1 MAKKPRSHVRIP
13 ICRTWAVGHFRNGKE
28 NWVELTF
35 AKTRGTGTKGIE
47 KKKSLK
53 KEKNSTPVPSRA
65 WSIPL
70 WYICYIDN
78 PTSACAGT
86 IDKVQHSF
94 PKSAIWS
101 KSFILWLP
109 EEVRRCLTKW
119 NIALFIVCIQMEPN
133 QQYYF
138 HMVTFIRLYKVDLT
152 SRASKNNVLW
162 WYHLHEA
169 SLTIR
174 LHGIYYLAISYR
186 TNSCVWLFLGG

>member
-1 MAKKPRSHVRIP
+1 MLARVLS
-13 ICRTWAVGHFRNGKE
+13 
-28 NWVELTF
+28 
-35 AKTRGTGTKGIE
+35 TKSNTLFQSQLFGANHSFFD
-47 KKKSLK
+47 SLK
-53 KEKNSTPVPSRA
+53 KSGRVLR
-65 WSIPL
+65 
-70 WYICYIDN
+70 
-78 PTSACAGT
+78 
-86 IDKVQHSF
+86 
-94 PKSAIWS
+94 
-101 KSFILWLP
+101 
-109 EEVRRCLTKW
+109 

-186 TNSCVWLFLGG
+186 TNSCVWLSLGGYITVTVHFSFQTDLESYRLLLC

>member
-1 MAKKPRSHVRIP
+1 MLARVLSTESNTLFQSQLFGANHS
-13 ICRTWAVGHFRNGKE
+13 F
-28 NWVELTF
+28 F
-35 AKTRGTGTKGIE
+35 D
-47 KKKSLK
+47 SLK
-53 KEKNSTPVPSRA
+53 KSGRVLR
-65 WSIPL
+65 
-70 WYICYIDN
+70 
-78 PTSACAGT
+78 
-86 IDKVQHSF
+86 
-94 PKSAIWS
+94 
-101 KSFILWLP
+101 
-109 EEVRRCLTKW
+109 

-186 TNSCVWLFLGG
+186 TNSCVWLFLGGLITVTVHFSFQTDLESYRLLLC

>member
-1 MAKKPRSHVRIP
+1 MLARVLS
-13 ICRTWAVGHFRNGKE
+13 
-28 NWVELTF
+28 
-35 AKTRGTGTKGIE
+35 TKSNTLFQSQLFGANHSFFD
-47 KKKSLK
+47 SLK
-53 KEKNSTPVPSRA
+53 KSGRVLR
-65 WSIPL
+65 
-70 WYICYIDN
+70 
-78 PTSACAGT
+78 
-86 IDKVQHSF
+86 
-94 PKSAIWS
+94 
-101 KSFILWLP
+101 
-109 EEVRRCLTKW
+109 

-186 TNSCVWLFLGG
+186 TNSCVWLFLGGLIKVTIHFSFQTDFESYRLLLC

>member
-1 MAKKPRSHVRIP
+1 MLARVLS
-13 ICRTWAVGHFRNGKE
+13 
-28 NWVELTF
+28 
-35 AKTRGTGTKGIE
+35 TKSNTLFQSQLFGANHSFD
-47 KKKSLK
+47 SLK
-53 KEKNSTPVPSRA
+53 KSGRVLR
-65 WSIPL
+65 
-70 WYICYIDN
+70 
-78 PTSACAGT
+78 
-86 IDKVQHSF
+86 
-94 PKSAIWS
+94 
-101 KSFILWLP
+101 
-109 EEVRRCLTKW
+109 